1 MSVNTF
7 QSKRGHTR
15 VKFEPLNVS
24 CSLVCLT
31 PQSPMAQVIN
41 TTLSPIE
48 YEPDRSVTPTLVLP
62 EVRAID
68 LDNVFQHGA
77 VNQYLTLDSLEWTV
91 DGKSINSV
99 WAEGVDYEIIKTEDD
114 TRGALKVFKN
124 LGANEKAVLHFKG
137 KFFDWRTG
145 IIIDVESGDEALI
158 CTDKGEN
165 IMQCHIDKPVIEYDP
180 LFDDL
185 LLYDYKKAREI
196 SVYGSRADYINGK
209 SFEQTINV
217 VLTDGTTECATLPDG
232 ISMKLVKLGS
242 DTALVANSEE
252 NPEVMEISYP
262 NIKFDMRL
270 IDKADYE
277 VQFLKGSTMV
287 CRATIGLHT
296 SCTMPVLGQ
305 GAIGSDIA
313 ASQKEY
319 FNSVLLNLADRQVEY
334 PELYY
339 LIQWFTQA
347 KYNDNGTWKYATQK
361 TWQRGVNME
370 AAVADLG
377 IGLTQNNSFFDFWF
391 ELEAHKPCQLLTD
404 ENGLILTDED
414 GLILT
419 DENGNFLID

>member
-1 MSVNTF
+1 M
-7 QSKRGHTR
+7 
-15 VKFEPLNVS
+15 KFEPLNVS

-48 YEPDRSVTPTLVLP
+48 YEPDRSVSPTLVLP
-62 EVRAID
+62 DVRAID

-99 WAEGVDYEIIKTEDD
+99 WTEGVDYDIIKTEDD

-137 KFFDWRTG
+137 KFLDWRTG
-145 IIIDVESGDEALI
+145 IILDVESGDEALI

-165 IMQCHIDKPVIEYDP
+165 IIQCHIDKPVVEYDP

-196 SVYGSRADYINGK
+196 TVQGSRADYINGK

-217 VLTDGTTECATLPDG
+217 VLTDGTTECATLPDC
-232 ISMKLVKLGS
+232 IYMKLVKLGS
-242 DTALVANSEE
+242 DTGLVANSEA

-277 VQFLKGSTMV
+277 VQFVKDSTII

-296 SCTMPVLGQ
+296 SCTMPVFGQ
-305 GAIGSDIA
+305 GISGSDIA

-319 FNSVLLNLADRQVEY
+319 FNSAMLNLADRQVEY

-361 TWQRGVNME
+361 AWQRGVNM
-370 AAVADLG
+370 AAPVADLG
-377 IGLTQNNSFFDFWF
+377 IGLTQNDSFFDFWF

-404 ENGLILTDED
+404 DNGLILTDED
-414 GLILT
+414 G
-419 DENGNFLID
+419 NFLID

>member
-48 YEPDRSVTPTLVLP
+48 YEPDRSDTPTLILP

-99 WAEGVDYEIIKTEDD
+99 WTEGVDYEIIKTEDD

-145 IIIDVESGDEALI
+145 IILDVESGDEALI

-209 SFEQTINV
+209 SFEQAINV

-242 DTALVANSEE
+242 DAALVANSEE

-414 GLILT
+414 G
-419 DENGNFLID
+419 NFLID

>member
-7 QSKRGHTR
+7 QSQRGHTR

-31 PQSPMAQVIN
+31 PQSPMAQVTN
-41 TTLSPIE
+41 ATLSPAE
-48 YEPDRSVTPTLVLP
+48 YEPDRRVSPTLVLP

-77 VNQYLTLDSLEWTV
+77 VNQYLTLDNLDWTV
-91 DGKSINSV
+91 DGNPIESV
-99 WAEGVDYEIIKTEDD
+99 WTEGVDYEIIKTEDD

-124 LGANEKAVLHFKG
+124 LGANEKAVLHFNG
-137 KFFDWRTG
+137 KFLDWRTG
-145 IIIDVESGDEALI
+145 IIIDVYSGDAALT
-158 CTDKGEN
+158 CTDKGDD
-165 IMQCHIDKPVIEYDP
+165 IMNCHIDKPVVEYDP

-196 SVYGSRADYINGK
+196 PVHGSRADYINGK
-209 SFEQTINV
+209 SYEQTVNI
-217 VLTDGTTECATLPDG
+217 VLTDGTKECDTLPDG
-232 ISMKLVKLGS
+232 ISMKIVKLGS
-242 DTALVANSEE
+242 DTALVANSEA

-277 VQFLKGSTMV
+277 VQFLKGSTMI
-287 CRATIGLHT
+287 CRATICLHT
-296 SCTMPVLGQ
+296 SCTMPVFGQ
-305 GAIGSDIA
+305 GTSGADIA
-313 ASQKEY
+313 SSQKEY
-319 FNSVLLNLADRQVEY
+319 FNSAMLNLSDRQVEY

-347 KYNDNGTWKYATQK
+347 KYNDNGTWKYAAQK
-361 TWQRGVNME
+361 TWQRGVNLE
-370 AAVADLG
+370 AAVSDLG
-377 IGLTQNNSFFDFWF
+377 IGLTKNNSFFDFWF
-391 ELEAHKPCQLLTD
+391 ELEAHKSCQLLTD

-414 GLILT
+414 G
-419 DENGNFLID
+419 NFLID

>member
-1 MSVNTF
+1 MNDNIF

-48 YEPDRSVTPTLVLP
+48 YEPDRSDTPTLVLP

-99 WAEGVDYEIIKTEDD
+99 WTEGVDYEIIKTEDD

-165 IMQCHIDKPVIEYDP
+165 IMQCHIDKPVVEYDP

-347 KYNDNGTWKYATQK
+347 KYNDNGIWKYAAQK

-414 GLILT
+414 G
-419 DENGNFLID
+419 NFLID

>member
-41 TTLSPIE
+41 ATLSPIE
-48 YEPDRSVTPTLVLP
+48 YEPDRSDTPTLVLP

-99 WAEGVDYEIIKTEDD
+99 WTEGVDYEIIKTEDD

-145 IIIDVESGDEALI
+145 IILDVESGDEALI

-209 SFEQTINV
+209 SFEQAINV

-404 ENGLILTDED
+404 EDGLILTDED
-414 GLILT
+414 G
-419 DENGNFLID
+419 NFLID

>member
-1 MSVNTF
+1 MSNNTF

-48 YEPDRSVTPTLVLP
+48 YEPDRSDTPTLILP

-77 VNQYLTLDSLEWTV
+77 VNQYLTLDKMEWTV
-91 DGKSINSV
+91 NGKPINSKKSG
-99 WAEGVDYEIIKTEDD
+99 WKEGVDYEIIKTEDD

-137 KFFDWRTG
+137 KFLDWRTG
-145 IIIDVESGDEALI
+145 IILDVESGDAALI

-165 IMQCHIDKPVIEYDP
+165 VMQCHIDKPVIEYDP

-217 VLTDGTTECATLPDG
+217 VLTNGTTECATLPDG

-347 KYNDNGTWKYATQK
+347 KYNDNGTWKYAAQK
-361 TWQRGVNME
+361 TWQRGVNLE
-370 AAVADLG
+370 AAVSDLG

-414 GLILT
+414 G
-419 DENGNFLID
+419 NFLID

>member
-1 MSVNTF
+1 MNENIF

-48 YEPDRSVTPTLVLP
+48 YEPDRSDTPTLILP

-99 WAEGVDYEIIKTEDD
+99 WTEGVDYEIIKTEDD

-145 IIIDVESGDEALI
+145 IILDVESGDEALI

-242 DTALVANSEE
+242 DAALVANSEE

-404 ENGLILTDED
+404 EDGLILTDED
-414 GLILT
+414 G
-419 DENGNFLID
+419 NFLID

>member
-1 MSVNTF
+1 M
-7 QSKRGHTR
+7 
-15 VKFEPLNVS
+15 KFEPLNVS

-31 PQSPMAQVIN
+31 PQSPMAQVTN
-41 TTLSPIE
+41 STLSPAE
-48 YEPDRSVTPTLVLP
+48 YEPDRRYSPTLVLP
-62 EVRAID
+62 EVRVID
-68 LDNVFQHGA
+68 LDNVFKHGA
-77 VNQYLTLDSLEWTV
+77 ANQYLTLDSLDWTV
-91 DGKSINSV
+91 DGNPISSV
-99 WAEGVDYEIIKTEDD
+99 WKEGVDYEIIKSEDD

-137 KFFDWRTG
+137 KFLDWRTG
-145 IIIDVESGDEALI
+145 IILDVESGDEALI
-158 CTDKGEN
+158 CTDKGED
-165 IMQCHIDKPVIEYDP
+165 IMNCHIDKPVVEYDP

-196 SVYGSRADYINGK
+196 PVYGSRDEYINGK
-209 SFEQTINV
+209 SFEQTVNV
-217 VLTDGTTECATLPDG
+217 VLTDGTKECATLPEG

-242 DTALVANSEE
+242 DTALVANSEA

-277 VQFLKGSTMV
+277 VQFLKGSAII

-296 SCTMPVLGQ
+296 SCTMPVFGQ
-305 GAIGSDIA
+305 GTSGADIA

-319 FNSVLLNLADRQVEY
+319 FNSAMLNLADRQVEY

-347 KYNDNGTWKYATQK
+347 KYNDNGTWKYAAQK
-361 TWQRGVNME
+361 TWQRGVNLE
-370 AAVADLG
+370 AAVSDLG
-377 IGLTQNNSFFDFWF
+377 IGLTKNNSFFDFWF

-414 GLILT
+414 G
-419 DENGNFLID
+419 NFLID

>member
-1 MSVNTF
+1 MNENTF

-31 PQSPMAQVIN
+31 PQSPMAQVTN
-41 TTLSPIE
+41 STLSPAE
-48 YEPDRSVTPTLVLP
+48 YEPDRRYSPTLVLP
-62 EVRAID
+62 EVRVID
-68 LDNVFQHGA
+68 LDNVFKHGA
-77 VNQYLTLDSLEWTV
+77 ANQYLTLDSLDWTV
-91 DGKSINSV
+91 DGNPISSV
-99 WAEGVDYEIIKTEDD
+99 WKEGVDYEIIKSEDD

-137 KFFDWRTG
+137 KFLDWRTG
-145 IIIDVESGDEALI
+145 IILDVESGDEALI
-158 CTDKGEN
+158 CTDKGED
-165 IMQCHIDKPVIEYDP
+165 IMNCHIDKPVVEYDP

-196 SVYGSRADYINGK
+196 PVYGSRDEYINGK
-209 SFEQTINV
+209 SFEQTVNV
-217 VLTDGTTECATLPDG
+217 VLTDGTKECATLPEG

-242 DTALVANSEE
+242 DTALVANSEA

-277 VQFLKGSTMV
+277 VQFLKGSAII

-296 SCTMPVLGQ
+296 SCTMPVFGQ
-305 GAIGSDIA
+305 GTSGADIA
-313 ASQKEY
+313 SSQKEY
-319 FNSVLLNLADRQVEY
+319 FNSAILNLADRQVDY

-347 KYNDNGTWKYATQK
+347 KYNDNGTWKYAAQK
-361 TWQRGVNME
+361 AWQRGVNLE

-377 IGLTQNNSFFDFWF
+377 IGLTHNNSFFDFWF

-404 ENGLILTDED
+404 ED

>member
-31 PQSPMAQVIN
+31 PQSPMAQVTN
-41 TTLSPIE
+41 ATLSPAE
-48 YEPDRSVTPTLVLP
+48 YEPDRRVSPTLVLP

-68 LDNVFQHGA
+68 LDNVFHHGA
-77 VNQYLTLDSLEWTV
+77 ANQYLTLDNMEWTV
-91 DGKSINSV
+91 NGKPINSLAPV
-99 WAEGVDYEIIKTEDD
+99 WTEGVDYEIIKTDDD

-137 KFFDWRTG
+137 KFLDWRTG
-145 IIIDVESGDEALI
+145 IIIDVDSGDAALT
-158 CTDKGEN
+158 CTDKGDD
-165 IMQCHIDKPVIEYDP
+165 IMDCHIDKPVVEYDP

-277 VQFLKGSTMV
+277 VQFLKGSAMV

-414 GLILT
+414 G
-419 DENGNFLID
+419 NFLID

>member
-7 QSKRGHTR
+7 QSQRGHTR

-99 WAEGVDYEIIKTEDD
+99 WTEGVDYEIIKTEDD

-145 IIIDVESGDEALI
+145 IILDVESGDEALI

-404 ENGLILTDED
+404 EDGLILTDED
-414 GLILT
+414 G
-419 DENGNFLID
+419 NFLID

>member
-1 MSVNTF
+1 MNENTF
-7 QSKRGHTR
+7 QSQRGHTR

-48 YEPDRSVTPTLVLP
+48 YEPDRSDTPTLVLP

-91 DGKSINSV
+91 NGEPINSV
-99 WAEGVDYEIIKTEDD
+99 WTEGVDYEIIKTEDD

-145 IIIDVESGDEALI
+145 IILDVESGDEALI

-347 KYNDNGTWKYATQK
+347 KYNDNGTWKYAAQK
-361 TWQRGVNME
+361 TWQRGVNLE

-404 ENGLILTDED
+404 ENGFI
-414 GLILT
+414 IT

>member
-48 YEPDRSVTPTLVLP
+48 YEPDRSDTPTLVLP

-68 LDNVFQHGA
+68 IDNVFQHGA

-99 WAEGVDYEIIKTEDD
+99 WTEGVDYEIIKTEDD

-232 ISMKLVKLGS
+232 VSMKLIKLGS
-242 DTALVANSEE
+242 DAALVANSEE
-252 NPEVMEISYP
+252 NPEIMSISYP

-347 KYNDNGTWKYATQK
+347 KYNDNGTWKYAAQK
-361 TWQRGVNME
+361 MWQRGVNMS
-370 AAVADLG
+370 APVADLG

-414 GLILT
+414 G
-419 DENGNFLID
+419 NFLID

>member
-1 MSVNTF
+1 MSNNTF

-31 PQSPMAQVIN
+31 PQSPMAQVTN
-41 TTLSPIE
+41 STLSPAE
-48 YEPDRSVTPTLVLP
+48 YEPDRRYSPTLVLP
-62 EVRAID
+62 EVRVID
-68 LDNVFQHGA
+68 LDNVFKHGA
-77 VNQYLTLDSLEWTV
+77 ANQYLTLDSLDWTV
-91 DGKSINSV
+91 DGNPISSV
-99 WAEGVDYEIIKTEDD
+99 WKEGVDYEIIKSEDD

-137 KFFDWRTG
+137 KFLDWRTG
-145 IIIDVESGDEALI
+145 IILDVESGDEALI
-158 CTDKGEN
+158 CTDKGED
-165 IMQCHIDKPVIEYDP
+165 IMNCHIDKPVVEYDP

-196 SVYGSRADYINGK
+196 PVYGSRDEYINGK
-209 SFEQTINV
+209 SFEQTVNV
-217 VLTDGTTECATLPDG
+217 VLTDGTKECATLPEG

-242 DTALVANSEE
+242 DTALVANSEA
-252 NPEVMEISYP
+252 NPEIMEISYP

-270 IDKADYE
+270 IDKANYE
-277 VQFLKGSTMV
+277 IQFLKGSTMV

-305 GAIGSDIA
+305 GTSGADIA
-313 ASQKEY
+313 SSQKEY
-319 FNSVLLNLADRQVEY
+319 FNSAILNLADRQVDY

-347 KYNDNGTWKYATQK
+347 KYNDNGTWKYAAQK
-361 TWQRGVNME
+361 SWQRGVNLE

-377 IGLTQNNSFFDFWF
+377 IGLTHNNSFFDFWF

-404 ENGLILTDED
+404 ED

>member
-1 MSVNTF
+1 MSNNTF

-31 PQSPMAQVIN
+31 PQSPMAQVTN
-41 TTLSPIE
+41 STLSPAE
-48 YEPDRSVTPTLVLP
+48 YEPDRRYSPTLVLP
-62 EVRAID
+62 EVRVID
-68 LDNVFQHGA
+68 LDNVFKHGA
-77 VNQYLTLDSLEWTV
+77 TNQYLTLDSLDWTV
-91 DGKSINSV
+91 DGNPISSV
-99 WAEGVDYEIIKTEDD
+99 WKEGVDYEIIKSEDD

-137 KFFDWRTG
+137 KFLDWRTG
-145 IIIDVESGDEALI
+145 TILDVESGDEALI
-158 CTDKGEN
+158 CTDKGED
-165 IMQCHIDKPVIEYDP
+165 IMNCHIDKPVVEYDP

-196 SVYGSRADYINGK
+196 PVYGSRDEYINGK
-209 SFEQTINV
+209 SFEQTVNV
-217 VLTDGTTECATLPDG
+217 VLTDGTKECATLPEG

-242 DTALVANSEE
+242 DTALVANSEA
-252 NPEVMEISYP
+252 NPEIMEISYP

-277 VQFLKGSTMV
+277 VQFLKGSAII

-296 SCTMPVLGQ
+296 SCTMPVFGQ
-305 GAIGSDIA
+305 GTSGADIA
-313 ASQKEY
+313 SSQKEY
-319 FNSVLLNLADRQVEY
+319 FNSAILNLADRQVDY

-347 KYNDNGTWKYATQK
+347 KYNDNGTWKYAAQK
-361 TWQRGVNME
+361 AWQRGVNLE

-377 IGLTQNNSFFDFWF
+377 IGLTHNNSFFDFWF
-391 ELEAHKPCQLLTD
+391 EIEAHKPCQL
-404 ENGLILTDED
+404 LTDED

>member
-1 MSVNTF
+1 MNENTF
-7 QSKRGHTR
+7 QSQRGHTR

-48 YEPDRSVTPTLVLP
+48 YEPDRSDTPTLILP

-99 WAEGVDYEIIKTEDD
+99 WTEGVDYEIIKTEDD

-414 GLILT
+414 G
-419 DENGNFLID
+419 NFLID

>member
-48 YEPDRSVTPTLVLP
+48 YEPDRSDTPTLVLP

-99 WAEGVDYEIIKTEDD
+99 WTEGVDYEIIKTEDD

-137 KFFDWRTG
+137 KFLDWRTG
-145 IIIDVESGDEALI
+145 IILDVESGDEALI

-165 IMQCHIDKPVIEYDP
+165 VMQCHIDKPVIEYDP

-242 DTALVANSEE
+242 DAALVANSEE

-277 VQFLKGSTMV
+277 VQFLKGSTII

-347 KYNDNGTWKYATQK
+347 KYNDNGTWKYAAQK
-361 TWQRGVNME
+361 TWQRGVNMS
-370 AAVADLG
+370 APVSDLG

-391 ELEAHKPCQLLTD
+391 ELEAHKPCHLLTD

-414 GLILT
+414 G
-419 DENGNFLID
+419 NFLID

>member
-7 QSKRGHTR
+7 QSQRGHTR

-48 YEPDRSVTPTLVLP
+48 YEPDRSDTPTLVLP

-99 WAEGVDYEIIKTEDD
+99 WTEGVDYEIIKTEDD

-242 DTALVANSEE
+242 ETGLVANSEE
-252 NPEVMEISYP
+252 NPEIMSISYP

-277 VQFLKGSTMV
+277 VQFLKDSTII

-313 ASQKEY
+313 ATQKEY

-347 KYNDNGTWKYATQK
+347 KYNDNGIWKYAAQK
-361 TWQRGVNME
+361 MWQRGVNME

-414 GLILT
+414 G
-419 DENGNFLID
+419 NFLID

>member
-7 QSKRGHTR
+7 QSQRGHTR

-31 PQSPMAQVIN
+31 PQSPMAQVTN
-41 TTLSPIE
+41 ATLSPAE
-48 YEPDRSVTPTLVLP
+48 YEPDRRYSPTLVLP

-68 LDNVFQHGA
+68 LDNVFQHGS
-77 VNQYLTLDSLEWTV
+77 VNQYLTLDNLDWTV
-91 DGKSINSV
+91 DGNPIESV
-99 WAEGVDYEIIKTEDD
+99 WTEGVDYEIIKTEDD

-124 LGANEKAVLHFKG
+124 LGANEKAVLHFNG
-137 KFFDWRTG
+137 KFLDWRTG
-145 IIIDVESGDEALI
+145 IIIDVYSGDAALT
-158 CTDKGEN
+158 CTDKGDD
-165 IMQCHIDKPVIEYDP
+165 IMNCHIDKPVVEYDP

-196 SVYGSRADYINGK
+196 PVHGSRADYINGK
-209 SFEQTINV
+209 SYEQTVNI
-217 VLTDGTTECATLPDG
+217 VLTDGTKECDTLPDG
-232 ISMKLVKLGS
+232 ISMNLVKLGS
-242 DTALVANSEE
+242 DTALVANSEA

-270 IDKADYE
+270 IEKADYE
-277 VQFLKGSTMV
+277 VQFLKGSTMI
-287 CRATIGLHT
+287 CRATICLHT
-296 SCTMPVLGQ
+296 SCTMPVFGQ
-305 GAIGSDIA
+305 GTSGADIA
-313 ASQKEY
+313 SSQKEY
-319 FNSVLLNLADRQVEY
+319 YNSVILNLADRQVEY

-347 KYNDNGTWKYATQK
+347 KYNDNGTWKYAAQK
-361 TWQRGVNME
+361 TWQRGVNFE
-370 AAVADLG
+370 AAVSDLG

-414 GLILT
+414 G
-419 DENGNFLID
+419 NFLID

>member
-7 QSKRGHTR
+7 QSQRGHTR

-48 YEPDRSVTPTLVLP
+48 YEPDRSDTPTLVLP

-99 WAEGVDYEIIKTEDD
+99 WTEGVDYEIIKTEDD

-196 SVYGSRADYINGK
+196 PVYGSRADYINGK

-217 VLTDGTTECATLPDG
+217 VLTDGTKECATLPDG

-242 DTALVANSEE
+242 ETGLVANSEE
-252 NPEVMEISYP
+252 NPEIMSISYP

-347 KYNDNGTWKYATQK
+347 KYNDNGTWKYAAQK
-361 TWQRGVNME
+361 MWQRGVNME

-414 GLILT
+414 G
-419 DENGNFLID
+419 NFLID

>member
-48 YEPDRSVTPTLVLP
+48 YEPDRSDTPTLILP
-62 EVRAID
+62 EVRVID

-77 VNQYLTLDSLEWTV
+77 VNQYLTLDKMEWTV
-91 DGKSINSV
+91 NGKRINSTDSG
-99 WAEGVDYEIIKTEDD
+99 WKEGVDYEIIKTEDD

-165 IMQCHIDKPVIEYDP
+165 IMQCHIDKPVVEYDP

-196 SVYGSRADYINGK
+196 PVYGSRADHINGK

-232 ISMKLVKLGS
+232 VSMKLVKLGS
-242 DTALVANSEE
+242 DAALVANSEE
-252 NPEVMEISYP
+252 NPEVMAISYP

-361 TWQRGVNME
+361 TWQRGVNM
-370 AAVADLG
+370 AAPVADLG

-404 ENGLILTDED
+404 ENGLILTDE
-414 GLILT
+414 
-419 DENGNFLID
+419 NGNFLID

>member
-48 YEPDRSVTPTLVLP
+48 YEPDRSDTPTLILP

-91 DGKSINSV
+91 DGKPINSV
-99 WAEGVDYEIIKTEDD
+99 WTEGVDYEIIKTEDD

-242 DTALVANSEE
+242 DAALVANSEE

-414 GLILT
+414 G
-419 DENGNFLID
+419 NFLID

>member
-48 YEPDRSVTPTLVLP
+48 YEPDRSDTPTLILP

-99 WAEGVDYEIIKTEDD
+99 WTEGVDYEIIKTEDD

-145 IIIDVESGDEALI
+145 IILDVESGDEALI

-209 SFEQTINV
+209 SFEQTINI

-262 NIKFDMRL
+262 NIKFNMRL

-414 GLILT
+414 G
-419 DENGNFLID
+419 NFLID

>member
-1 MSVNTF
+1 MNENIF

-48 YEPDRSVTPTLVLP
+48 YEPDRSDTPTLVLP

-99 WAEGVDYEIIKTEDD
+99 WTEGVDYEIIKTEDD

-165 IMQCHIDKPVIEYDP
+165 IMQCHIDKPVIEYYP

-404 ENGLILTDED
+404 EDGLILTDED
-414 GLILT
+414 G
-419 DENGNFLID
+419 NFLID

>member
-48 YEPDRSVTPTLVLP
+48 YEPDRSDTPTLVLP

-99 WAEGVDYEIIKTEDD
+99 WTEGVDYEIIKTEDD

-165 IMQCHIDKPVIEYDP
+165 IMQCHIDKPVVEYDP

-196 SVYGSRADYINGK
+196 PVYGSRADYINGK

-242 DTALVANSEE
+242 ETGLVANSEE
-252 NPEVMEISYP
+252 NPEIMSISYP

-347 KYNDNGTWKYATQK
+347 KYNDNGIWKYAAQK

-414 GLILT
+414 G
-419 DENGNFLID
+419 NFLID

>member
-1 MSVNTF
+1 MNENIF

-48 YEPDRSVTPTLVLP
+48 YEPDRSDTPTLVLP

-77 VNQYLTLDSLEWTV
+77 VNQYLTLGSLEWTV

-99 WAEGVDYEIIKTEDD
+99 WTEGVDYEIIKTEDD

-145 IIIDVESGDEALI
+145 IILDVESGDEALI

-209 SFEQTINV
+209 SFEQAINV

-404 ENGLILTDED
+404 EDGLILTDED
-414 GLILT
+414 G
-419 DENGNFLID
+419 NFLID

>member
-62 EVRAID
+62 EVIAID

-99 WAEGVDYEIIKTEDD
+99 WTEGVDYEIIKTEDD

-145 IIIDVESGDEALI
+145 IILDVESGDEALI

-242 DTALVANSEE
+242 ETGLVANSEE
-252 NPEVMEISYP
+252 NPEVMAISYP

-347 KYNDNGTWKYATQK
+347 KYNDNGIWKYAAQK
-361 TWQRGVNME
+361 MWQRGVNME

-404 ENGLILTDED
+404 ENGLILTDE
-414 GLILT
+414 
-419 DENGNFLID
+419 NGNLLID

>member
-1 MSVNTF
+1 MNDNTF
-7 QSKRGHTR
+7 QSQRGHTR

-48 YEPDRSVTPTLVLP
+48 YEPDRNDTPTLVLP

-99 WAEGVDYEIIKTEDD
+99 WTEGVDYEIIKTEDD

-145 IIIDVESGDEALI
+145 IILDVESGDEALI
-158 CTDKGEN
+158 CTDKGDD
-165 IMQCHIDKPVIEYDP
+165 IMNCHIDKPVVEYDP

-347 KYNDNGTWKYATQK
+347 KYNDNGTWKYAAQK
-361 TWQRGVNME
+361 AWQRGVNLE

-404 ENGLILTDED
+404 ED

>member
-1 MSVNTF
+1 MNENTF
-7 QSKRGHTR
+7 QSQRGHTR

-48 YEPDRSVTPTLVLP
+48 YEPDRSVSPTLVLP

-91 DGKSINSV
+91 DGKPINSV
-99 WAEGVDYEIIKTEDD
+99 WTEGVDYEIIKTDDD

-124 LGANEKAVLHFKG
+124 LGAKEKAVLHFKG
-137 KFFDWRTG
+137 KFLDWRTG
-145 IIIDVESGDEALI
+145 IILDVESGDEALT
-158 CTDKGEN
+158 CTDKGDN
-165 IMQCHIDKPVIEYDP
+165 IMQCHIDKPVVEYDP

-196 SVYGSRADYINGK
+196 TVQGSRADYINGK

-242 DTALVANSEE
+242 NTALVANSEA

-277 VQFLKGSTMV
+277 VQFLKGSTMI

-296 SCTMPVLGQ
+296 SCTMPVFGQ
-305 GAIGSDIA
+305 GTSGADIA

-319 FNSVLLNLADRQVEY
+319 FNSAMLNLADRQVEY

-361 TWQRGVNME
+361 AWQRGVNM
-370 AAVADLG
+370 AAPVADLG
-377 IGLTQNNSFFDFWF
+377 IDLTQNDCFFDFWF
-391 ELEAHKPCQLLTD
+391 DVNAHKSCQPQTD
-404 ENGLILTDED
+404 ENGVV
-414 GLILT
+414 LT
-419 DENGNFLID
+419 DENGNILID

>member
-7 QSKRGHTR
+7 QSQRGHTR

-31 PQSPMAQVIN
+31 PQSPMAQVTN
-41 TTLSPIE
+41 ATLSPAE
-48 YEPDRSVTPTLVLP
+48 YEPDRRVSPTLVLP
-62 EVRAID
+62 EVRVVD

-77 VNQYLTLDSLEWTV
+77 ANHYLTLDNLDWTV
-91 DGKSINSV
+91 DGNPIYSV
-99 WAEGVDYEIIKTEDD
+99 WTEGVDYEIIKTEDG

-137 KFFDWRTG
+137 KFLDWRTG
-145 IIIDVESGDEALI
+145 IIIDVDSGDAALT
-158 CTDKGEN
+158 CTDKGDD
-165 IMQCHIDKPVIEYDP
+165 IMNCHIDKPVVEYDP

-196 SVYGSRADYINGK
+196 PVNGSRADYINGK
-209 SFEQTINV
+209 SYEQTVNI
-217 VLTDGTTECATLPDG
+217 VLTYGTSECATLPDG

-242 DTALVANSEE
+242 DTALVANSEA

-277 VQFLKGSTMV
+277 VQFLKGSTMI

-296 SCTMPVLGQ
+296 SCTMPVFGQ
-305 GAIGSDIA
+305 GTSGSDIA
-313 ASQKEY
+313 ASQSEY
-319 FNSVLLNLADRQVEY
+319 FNSAMLNLADRQVEY

-347 KYNDNGTWKYATQK
+347 KYNDNGTWKYAAQK
-361 TWQRGVNME
+361 TWQRGVNLE

-377 IGLTQNNSFFDFWF
+377 IGLTNNNSFFDFWF

-414 GLILT
+414 G
-419 DENGNFLID
+419 NFLID

>member
-1 MSVNTF
+1 MNENTF
-7 QSKRGHTR
+7 QSQRGHTR

-48 YEPDRSVTPTLVLP
+48 YEPDRSDTPTLVLP

-99 WAEGVDYEIIKTEDD
+99 WTEGVDYEIIKTEDD

-145 IIIDVESGDEALI
+145 IILDVESGDEALI

-242 DTALVANSEE
+242 DAALVANSEE

-414 GLILT
+414 G
-419 DENGNFLID
+419 NFLID

>member
-1 MSVNTF
+1 MNENTF

-48 YEPDRSVTPTLVLP
+48 YEPDRNDTPTLVLP
-62 EVRAID
+62 DVRAID

-99 WAEGVDYEIIKTEDD
+99 WTEGVDYEIIKTEDD

-145 IIIDVESGDEALI
+145 IILDVESGDEALI

-196 SVYGSRADYINGK
+196 TVQGSRADYINGK

-242 DTALVANSEE
+242 DTGLVANSEE
-252 NPEVMEISYP
+252 NPEVMAISYP

-277 VQFLKGSTMV
+277 VQFLKGSTII
-287 CRATIGLHT
+287 CRTTIGLHT

-305 GAIGSDIA
+305 GTSGADIA

-347 KYNDNGTWKYATQK
+347 KYNDNGTWKYAAQK
-361 TWQRGVNME
+361 AWQRGVNM
-370 AAVADLG
+370 AAPVADLG
-377 IGLTQNNSFFDFWF
+377 IGLTQNDSFFDFWF

-404 ENGLILTDED
+404 ENGLILTDE
-414 GLILT
+414 
-419 DENGNFLID
+419 NGNFLID